1 MTHSILITTDT
12 EVRQR
17 WEKAFPGAPVYF
29 SPAAVSGRVAPDAV
43 VWLHVGADHEAARKL
58 VAETLATVGPCS
70 LVALSDIPSDDQAL
84 ELMERGVVGY
94 CHAYA
99 GPAMLQQVSTVV
111 ANQGLWVGPDLMQR
125 MIRAAGANVAV
136 DPSTSKA
143 LETLSGRELEVA
155 RQVGTGSSNKEIA
168 RALDIT
174 ERTVKAHLSAIF
186 SKLGVRDRL
195 HLALFMR
202 SAGAA

>member
-1 MTHSILITTDT
+1 MIHSILIATDT

-17 WEKAFPGAPVYF
+17 WEKAFPGAPVHA
-29 SPAAVSGRVAPDAV
+29 SPAAVPDRVGPDTVA
-43 VWLHVGADHEAARKL
+43 WLHVGADHEAARRL
-58 VAETLATVGPCS
+58 VAETLAAIGPCS
-70 LVALSDIPSDDQAL
+70 VVALSDIPSDDQAL

-125 MIRAAGANVAV
+125 LIRAAGANVAV
-136 DPSTSKA
+136 DPSSSKA

-155 RQVGTGSSNKEIA
+155 RHVGTGSSNKEVA
-168 RALDIT
+168 RSLDIT
-174 ERTVKAHLSAIF
+174 ERTVKAHLSSIF
-186 SKLGVRDRL
+186 TKLGVRDRL

-202 SAGAA
+202 SQGF